1 MLEQI
6 AQQADRVALALVSTD
21 ADDLQAL
28 AKVHEGLAVLEKLGQ
43 DATRDD
49 IAHSA
54 AGLAKAVE
62 DIVLQQV
69 ADTADALKKVS
80 AAVSE
85 LQRLVQ
91 PSTDMDLGGA
101 IIFGKSPD
109 QNTHSHPEPQP
120 ETERIAEPADHA
132 SHGDQIGEE
141 SVVPEADVQ
150 LVGDFISEANSHL
163 DDSESALLAIENSP
177 HDIDSVNAVFR
188 AFHTIKG
195 VAGFLNRRQIGAL
208 AHAAESLLDAARNR
222 KLELTGT
229 TLDVVLEALDMMR
242 ALIASLASSMKQG
255 RAEPRHEG
263 LVALI
268 RRLEASVGSGTSGAS
283 KNASASPSSSGSAN
297 TPAPQ
302 SAPAVPVD
310 LFPAAAPAEP
320 TADAAGKQTADAA
333 LRANGGPD
341 SEATVKVGTAR
352 LDSLVNMVGELL
364 IAQAMVQQGAG
375 EYSSRDQ
382 GLARSLRHMGKISR
396 ELQDLSMSMRMV
408 PIQGVFQKMTRL
420 ARDVGRKA
428 GKQVELVTI
437 GGETELDRNVVEA
450 VSDPLVHMV
459 RNAVDHGIE
468 SPDDRLQLDKS
479 PTGRVELRAFHH
491 SGNIVIQISDD
502 GKGLDRDRILRKAIQ
517 SGIVTPDQNL
527 TDQEVYAL
535 IFHAGLST
543 AEKITDVSG
552 RGVGMDVVRK
562 NIEALRGRIEIAT
575 RPGNGS
581 TFTIRLPITLA
592 MIDGMVVRVGDAR
605 YIIPTTSIEQ
615 SLQARPEQLSG
626 VQGGRAQ
633 MCMVRGSLL
642 PVYRL
647 ATVFGLEE
655 PPADGGAAGLTVI
668 LQDNERRCCMVIDEI
683 LGQQQVVIKSLGE
696 TIGKIRGVSGGA
708 ILGDGTV
715 SLIIDV
721 PSLIDLA
728 QSTIA

>member
-1 MLEQI
+1 MLDQI

-21 ADDLQAL
+21 VDDLQAL
-28 AKVHEGLAVLEKLGQ
+28 AKVHEGLEVLEKLSHE
-43 DATRDD
+43 ATRED
-49 IAHSA
+49 IASSA
-54 AGLAKAVE
+54 AGLAKTVE
-62 DIVLQQV
+62 DIVLRQV
-69 ADTADALKKVS
+69 ADTEEALKKVAS
-80 AAVSE
+80 AVAD

-91 PSTDMDLGGA
+91 PSSDVDLGGA
-101 IIFGKSPD
+101 IIFGKAADEEPA
-109 QNTHSHPEPQP
+109 TRPEP
-120 ETERIAEPADHA
+120 ETERVAEPADHA
-132 SHGDQIGEE
+132 DHDAIGEE
-141 SVVPEADVQ
+141 SPVPDADVQ
-150 LVGDFISEANSHL
+150 LVTDFISEANSHL

-177 HDIDSVNAVFR
+177 NDIDSVNAVFR

-208 AHAAESLLDAARNR
+208 AHAAENLLDAARNR
-222 KLELTGT
+222 KLELQGS

-242 ALIASLASSMKQG
+242 ALITSLASSMKQG
-255 RAEPRHEG
+255 RGEPRQEG
-263 LVALI
+263 LAALI
-268 RRLEASVGSGTSGAS
+268 RRLESSVTGGAPV
-283 KNASASPSSSGSAN
+283 AGDR
-297 TPAPQ
+297 
-302 SAPAVPVD
+302 APAAHEERPAVNTAAQNAT
-310 LFPAAAPAEP
+310 AAAPPQGDFFSSQGVAESQP
-320 TADAAGKQTADAA
+320 DAAAGKAAAEGASRGVGADS
-333 LRANGGPD
+333 D
-341 SEATVKVGTAR
+341 ATVKVGTAR

-375 EYSSRDQ
+375 EYSARNQ
-382 GLARSLRHMGKISR
+382 GLARSLRHMAKISR

-459 RNAVDHGIE
+459 RNAIDHGLE
-468 SPDDRLQLDKS
+468 SPDDRLQLDKP

-527 TDQEVYAL
+527 SDQEVYAL

-543 AEKITDVSG
+543 AEKVTDVSG

-562 NIEALRGRIEIAT
+562 NIEALRGRIEIST
-575 RPGNGS
+575 VPGQGS

-592 MIDGMVVRVGDAR
+592 MIDGMVVRVGKAR

-615 SLQARPEQLSG
+615 SLQARPEQISG

-655 PPADGGAAGLTVI
+655 PPADGGAAGLSVI
-668 LQDNERRCCMVIDEI
+668 LQDNDRRCCMVIDEI
-683 LGQQQVVIKSLGE
+683 LGQQQVVIKSLGD
-696 TIGKIRGVSGGA
+696 TIGKIQGVSGGA

-721 PSLIDLA
+721 PSLIDLS